1 VQRTEPMPDARPGDA
16 ESSAGSRTAVEAGAP
31 TRADARVGCEAGAIE
46 AEGAAV
52 GVADIAA
59 AGGTAARNPVSAEV
73 PDWSR
78 ERRRPGEWSPAKSLI
93 ASVRAYQRHAG
104 RRGLLA
110 LCARRMAVLRHRWW
124 SVVSGADVPLTSRLG
139 GGLVLPHPNGVVIHP
154 GASIGPNCMIFQ
166 QVTLGSSRGGVPT
179 LGGHVDVGAGAKI
192 LGGVRI
198 GHHARIGANAVV
210 LCDVP
215 DGATAVGVPAVVVE
229 RAARP
234 AAQP

>member
-1 VQRTEPMPDARPGDA
+1 
-16 ESSAGSRTAVEAGAP
+16 VEAGAP
-31 TRADARVGCEAGAIE
+31 TRADARVGREAGAIG

>member
-1 VQRTEPMPDARPGDA
+1 MQRTEPMPDARPGDA

-31 TRADARVGCEAGAIE
+31 TRADARVGREAGAIG

-59 AGGTAARNPVSAEV
+59 AGATAARNPVSAEV

-124 SVVSGADVPLTSRLG
+124 SVVSGADVPLSSRLG

>member
-1 VQRTEPMPDARPGDA
+1 MQRTEPMPDARPGDA

-31 TRADARVGCEAGAIE
+31 TRADARVGREAGAIG

-124 SVVSGADVPLTSRLG
+124 SVVSGADVPLSSRLG